1 MMLSSSLYCFS
12 LSASTRL
19 LKKRS
24 KGTYTVDG
32 FSAVQSANWILL
44 SLGARLFSETL
55 TRAGLLERLALA
67 HIEVVGQTHAL
78 IRRNIN
84 ALREMLDVVVHFLLQ
99 IRMVRVVH
107 KYQPLGIMRDRR
119 VALLIAW
126 VSRRI
131 PELNLDPRIS
141 SLF

>member
-1 MMLSSSLYCFS
+1 M
-12 LSASTRL
+12 
-19 LKKRS
+19 RS
-24 KGTYTVDG
+24 QDWRGM
-32 FSAVQSANWILL
+32 
-44 SLGARLFSETL
+44 
-55 TRAGLLERLALA
+55 ERFFRTC
-67 HIEVVGQTHAL
+67 GAL

-107 KYQPLGIMRDRR
+107 KDQPLGIMRDRR